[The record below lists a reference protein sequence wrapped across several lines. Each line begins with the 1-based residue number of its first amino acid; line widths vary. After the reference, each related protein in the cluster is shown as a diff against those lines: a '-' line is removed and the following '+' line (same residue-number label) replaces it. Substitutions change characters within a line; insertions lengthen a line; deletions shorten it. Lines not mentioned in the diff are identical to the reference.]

1 MTRTIENQ
9 EFVQAYDNGGHVY
22 EDLVLRKCKFLS
34 SGVSLAK
41 DPAQRSVVRNVTLER
56 CRVQRSSLGCAVVED
71 VLVDGLQTPD
81 LLQARGTV
89 FRRVT
94 LKGKIGRFMVGQLI
108 GPGYLNTPVQDAFDR
123 DREAYYENV
132 DWALDISRAE
142 SVELQLRGIP
152 ASLIRRD
159 PETQVAVTRKAAMAG
174 EWRDLKS
181 LEGTVYGFSL
191 DRMLKQGAEDIVLVA
206 DKRAKDFKTS
216 HKALQDLRAA
226 GIAQPD

>member
-1 MTRTIENQ
+1 MRVIENQ
-9 EFVQAYDNGGHVY
+9 DFTAFYDDGGCLY
-22 EDLVLRKCKFLS
+22 EVLVFRKCKFIS
-34 SGVSLAK
+34 SAISIAR
-41 DPAQRSVVRNVTLER
+41 DPANRSVVRNVTLER
-56 CRVQRSSLGCAVVED
+56 CRRQGSALHCAVIED
-71 VLVDGLQTPD
+71 VLVDGLQTSD
-81 LLQARGTV
+81 LHQAWGAV
-89 FRRVT
+89 FKHVT
-94 LKGKIGRFMVGQLI
+94 LTGKIGRLMVTILI
-108 GPGYLNTPVQDAFDR
+108 SSDTLNMPLQRAFDR
-123 DREAYYENV
+123 DREAYYADV

-181 LEGTVYGFSL
+181 LQGTVYGFSL
-191 DRMLKQGAEDIVLVA
+191 DRMLMQGAEDIVLVA